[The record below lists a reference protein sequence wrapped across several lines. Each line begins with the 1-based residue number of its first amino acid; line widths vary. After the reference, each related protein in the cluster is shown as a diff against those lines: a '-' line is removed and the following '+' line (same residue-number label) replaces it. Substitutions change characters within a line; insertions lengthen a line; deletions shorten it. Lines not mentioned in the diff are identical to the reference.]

1 MGDDGGDGHGP
12 VSKSGCEDGKRGD
25 GESHAWGFN
34 WGKGKGEEGCSLEQ
48 QLLGGG
54 WKPGFT
60 PSCSMA
66 GAAVH
71 EQGFGGGLLQHCLRA
86 PIRINAQIVFL
97 SLEKTTKGERT
108 SRAAEIH

>member
-1 MGDDGGDGHGP
+1 MGSPMLGVLIGGKERVKKDAHL
-12 VSKSGCEDGKRGD
+12 SS
-25 GESHAWGFN
+25 SFW
-34 WGKGKGEEGCSLEQ
+34 
-48 QLLGGG
+48 GGG

-66 GAAVH
+66 GAAVR
-71 EQGFGGGLLQHCLRA
+71 EQGFGGGLLQHRLRA

-97 SLEKTTKGERT
+97 SLEKATKGERT